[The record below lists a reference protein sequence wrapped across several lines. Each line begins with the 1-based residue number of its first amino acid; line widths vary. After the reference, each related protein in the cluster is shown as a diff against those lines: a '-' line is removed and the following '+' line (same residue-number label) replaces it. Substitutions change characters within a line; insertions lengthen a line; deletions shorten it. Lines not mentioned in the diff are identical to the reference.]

1 MQLGNRLPQQGEL
14 IQSIS
19 FPLMNLDERIPFY
32 SSGYLLDEEN
42 SEPNSFLTTV
52 DAETGSSG
60 ASLIG
65 EDGKILGVMSIV
77 VDMRVPSAKIKKML
91 KVTSVLGI
99 LESIRETLVK
109 DITCEG
115 EQ

>member
-1 MQLGNRLPQQGEL
+1 
-14 IQSIS
+14 
-19 FPLMNLDERIPFY
+19 MNLDERIPFY